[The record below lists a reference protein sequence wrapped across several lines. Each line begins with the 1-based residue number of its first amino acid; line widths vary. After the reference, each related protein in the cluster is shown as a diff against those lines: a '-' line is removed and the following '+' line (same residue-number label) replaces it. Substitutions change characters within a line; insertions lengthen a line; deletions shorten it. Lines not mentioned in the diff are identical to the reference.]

1 MGALDARR
9 AARVGLA
16 AMSWSVIVH
25 AHSRHSYDS
34 LTPPATLVRRAI
46 ALGAHALAITDH
58 DTWRGS
64 LEASDYVAAH
74 WLPLQ
79 VILGA
84 EYFTDQGDV
93 LALFLEEEP
102 PTRVA
107 LALCDHVRARGG
119 LTALPHPCRFRDPS
133 PELVAR
139 VDLVEIFNARTPRGP
154 NARALALAERAGKP
168 QTVAPDAHRAA
179 ELGLARI
186 VFEGAPPADAAGL
199 KAALLS
205 APRRF
210 EARGGSIWDEWRSQA
225 IKCAKRKDGALAAH
239 LARGAVRR
247 IVKPDAYRAE

>member
-1 MGALDARR
+1 
-9 AARVGLA
+9 
-16 AMSWSVIVH
+16 MSWSVIVH
-25 AHSRHSYDS
+25 AHSRHSYDA
-34 LTPPATLVRRAI
+34 LTPPRVLVDRAV

-64 LEASDYVAAH
+64 LEASDDVARRG
-74 WLPLQ
+74 LPLT

-102 PTRVA
+102 PTRNA

-119 LTALPHPCRFRDPS
+119 LTALPHPCRFRPPTD
-133 PELVAR
+133 ELVAR
-139 VDLVEIFNARTPRGP
+139 VDLVETFNARTPRAA
-154 NARALALAERAGKP
+154 NQAALALAERAGKP
-168 QTVAPDAHRAA
+168 QIVAPDAHRAA

-199 KAALLS
+199 KAALLG

-210 EARGGSIWDEWRSQA
+210 DVRGGSIWDEWRSPA
-225 IKCAKRKDGALAAH
+225 IKCARRRDLALAAH

-247 IVKPDAYRAE
+247 VVKPAAYRAE